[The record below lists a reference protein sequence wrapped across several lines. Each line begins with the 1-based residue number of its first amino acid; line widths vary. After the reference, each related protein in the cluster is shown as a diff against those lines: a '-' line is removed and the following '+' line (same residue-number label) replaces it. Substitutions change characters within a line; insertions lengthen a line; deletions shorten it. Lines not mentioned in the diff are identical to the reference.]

1 MAAMAD
7 SDINDMLKPVLLKDL
22 RTQCRA
28 RGLNPG
34 GSKEALSQRVKED
47 MIASGD

>member
-1 MAAMAD
+1 MD
-7 SDINDMLKPVLLKDL
+7 TDLNDLLKPVLLRDL

-34 GSKEALSQRVKED
+34 GSRETLAQRVKED
-47 MIASGD
+47 MVATGDL